1 MRPLCRSHPRR
12 PGRRGVTRP
21 FLRLLVT
28 VLLRLTCLLAVVTLA
43 LAVGFAAG
51 WNAHITLATSSH
63 HRWMAPPL
71 PADLALYEPEG
82 GAAHEAA
89 RWLLRDTRPS
99 LTVPASGWAVATTS
113 GPDGG
118 SQGFRSPLRPATGQA

>member
-63 HRWMAPPL
+63 HRWMPL
-71 PADLALYEPEG
+71 PVPGDLALYDPPQSSPTLPGVEESAG
-82 GAAHEAA
+82 TGVFSG
-89 RWLLRDTRPS
+89 LPS
-99 LTVPASGWAVATTS
+99 
-113 GPDGG
+113 DK
-118 SQGFRSPLRPATGQA
+118 RE